1 LEFGCFVRQKPWEG
15 RFVPE
20 PSVVSHSSA
29 SIRFPPVRD
38 PPPADK
44 PLNIITLQEE
54 VMAINLVHIENDV
67 EIKQRLEAERI
78 RLRKIAGLDQPQ
90 HFHRPVERAFTAEE
104 RSRVTILF
112 GGFTWKHEDLIRAVF
127 QGCGYRCEKLPV
139 PDVPAFQT
147 GKEFGNNGQ
156 CNPTYFTVGNLVQ
169 YLQFL
174 EKEGL
179 SRQQILEQY
188 VFFTAGSCG
197 PCRFGM
203 YEAEYRFALKNAGFD
218 GFRVLLFKDSDGIK
232 AASGEPGLKFTV
244 DFGFGMLN
252 AMHLG
257 DVINDLVYQIRPYEV
272 NQGETNRIFREMVGD
287 LCEDLRN
294 RKSFEIEKSA
304 PDWAKPKF
312 KSSKILRNTFNV
324 FGKWHEHMWGKDYLN
339 ALRKARETLNSIQ
352 VDRTR
357 VKPLVK
363 ITGEFWAQ
371 LTEGD
376 GNFHMF
382 EFLEREGAQVLVE
395 PIATWV
401 AYLMYQAKAHAVAKW
416 PVNRPHRNPEWYE
429 LRKNFA
435 NYIGLHKK
443 LWGISAGERMWSFF
457 YHRTAKN
464 LGGITHH
471 LAPQNELADLAHPFY
486 NQFARGGE
494 GHLEVGKNVY
504 YTVHKLCHMV
514 LALKPFGCM
523 PSSQSDGVQSAVIN
537 KFKDMIFLPI
547 ETSGEGEVNA
557 HSRVQMALGEAKV
570 KAKVEF
576 EECLKSTGKRMNDI
590 REYIEEYP
598 ELKHPFYHVPHRE
611 GVAGTAAQFILHVS
625 DRIDKDTRFWRRTRV
640 RAQAVPAVSSD

>member
-1 LEFGCFVRQKPWEG
+1 
-15 RFVPE
+15 
-20 PSVVSHSSA
+20 
-29 SIRFPPVRD
+29 
-38 PPPADK
+38 
-44 PLNIITLQEE
+44 
-54 VMAINLVHIENDV
+54 MATNLVQIGNDAEM
-67 EIKQRLEAERI
+67 EIKKRLEAERA
-78 RLRKIAGLDQPQ
+78 RLRKIAGLDKPD
-90 HFHRPVERAFTAEE
+90 HFHRPIERAFTAEQ
-104 RSRVTILF
+104 RNHVTILF

-127 QGCGYRCEKLPV
+127 QGCGYSCEKLPV

-179 SRQQILEQY
+179 SRQQILDNY

-232 AASGEPGLKFTV
+232 AESGEPGLKFTI

-257 DVINDLVYQIRPYEV
+257 DVINDIIYQIRPFEV
-272 NQGETNRIFREMVGD
+272 TKGESDRIFREAVDG
-287 LCEDLRN
+287 LCEDLKN
-294 RKSFEIEKSA
+294 RKSFEVERAA

-312 KSSKILRNTFNV
+312 KSNKILRNTFNV
-324 FGKWHEHMWGKDYLN
+324 FGKWHENMWGKDYLG
-339 ALRKARETLNSIQ
+339 ALQAAREKLNSIE
-352 VDRTR
+352 VDRTK
-357 VKPLVK
+357 VKPVVK

-401 AYLMYQAKAHAVAKW
+401 AYLMYQAKAHAIAKW
-416 PVNRPHRNPEWYE
+416 PVNRPHRNPKWYE
-429 LRKNFA
+429 AKKQFA

-443 LWGISAGERMWSFF
+443 LWGIGAGQRMWNFF
-457 YHRTAKN
+457 YHRTIRQM
-464 LGGITHH
+464 GGITHH
-471 LAPQNELADLAHPFY
+471 LVSQKELADLANPFY

-494 GHLEVGKNVY
+494 GHLEVGKNVF
-504 YTVHKLCHMV
+504 YTIHKLCHMV

-570 KAKVEF
+570 KAKAEF
-576 EECLKSTGKRMNDI
+576 EQCLKSTGKSLQEI
-590 REYIEEYP
+590 QTYIEDHP
-598 ELKHPFYHVPHRE
+598 ELKRPFYHVPHRE

-625 DRIDKDTRFWRRTRV
+625 DRIDRDTRFWKRARV
-640 RAQAVPAVSSD
+640 SGVAIPAASCN

>member
-1 LEFGCFVRQKPWEG
+1 
-15 RFVPE
+15 
-20 PSVVSHSSA
+20 
-29 SIRFPPVRD
+29 
-38 PPPADK
+38 
-44 PLNIITLQEE
+44 
-54 VMAINLVHIENDV
+54 MATNLVQIGNDAEM
-67 EIKQRLEAERI
+67 EIKKRLEAERA
-78 RLRKIAGLDQPQ
+78 RLRKIAGLDKPD
-90 HFHRPVERAFTAEE
+90 HFHRPIERAFTAEQ
-104 RSRVTILF
+104 RNHVTILF

-127 QGCGYRCEKLPV
+127 QGCGYSCEKLPV

-179 SRQQILEQY
+179 SRQQILDNY

-232 AASGEPGLKFTV
+232 AESGEPGLKFTI

-257 DVINDLVYQIRPYEV
+257 DVINDIIYQIRPFEV
-272 NQGETNRIFREMVGD
+272 TKGESDRIFREAVDG
-287 LCEDLRN
+287 LCEDLKN
-294 RKSFEIEKSA
+294 RKSFEVERAA

-312 KSSKILRNTFNV
+312 ENNKILRNTFNV
-324 FGKWHEHMWGKDYLN
+324 FGKWHENMWGKDYLG
-339 ALRKARETLNSIQ
+339 ALQAAREKLNSIE
-352 VDRTR
+352 VDRTK
-357 VKPLVK
+357 VKPVVK

-401 AYLMYQAKAHAVAKW
+401 AYLMYQAKAHAIAKW
-416 PVNRPHRNPEWYE
+416 PVNRPHRNPKWYE
-429 LRKNFA
+429 AKKQFA

-443 LWGISAGERMWSFF
+443 LWGIGAGQRMWNFF
-457 YHRTAKN
+457 YHRTIRQM
-464 LGGITHH
+464 GGITHH
-471 LAPQNELADLAHPFY
+471 LVSQKELADLANPFY

-504 YTVHKLCHMV
+504 YTIHKLCHMV

-570 KAKVEF
+570 KAKAEF
-576 EECLKSTGKRMNDI
+576 EQCLKSTGKSLQEI
-590 REYIEEYP
+590 QTYIEDHP
-598 ELKHPFYHVPHRE
+598 ELKRPFYHVPHRE

-625 DRIDKDTRFWRRTRV
+625 DRIDRDTRFWKRARV
-640 RAQAVPAVSSD
+640 SGVAIPAASCN

>member
-1 LEFGCFVRQKPWEG
+1 
-15 RFVPE
+15 
-20 PSVVSHSSA
+20 
-29 SIRFPPVRD
+29 
-38 PPPADK
+38 
-44 PLNIITLQEE
+44 
-54 VMAINLVHIENDV
+54 MATNLVHIENDN
-67 EIKQRLEAERI
+67 EIKQRLEAERA
-78 RLRKIAGLDQPQ
+78 RLRKIAGLDQPT
-90 HFHRPVERAFTAEE
+90 HFHRPVERAFTGDQRAHT
-104 RSRVTILF
+104 TILF

-139 PDVPAFQT
+139 PDVPAFQI
-147 GKEFGNNGQ
+147 GKEYGNNGQ

-174 EKEGL
+174 EKEGV
-179 SRQQILEQY
+179 SRQEILDNY

-218 GFRVLLFKDSDGIK
+218 GFRVLLFKESDGIK
-232 AASGEPGLKFTV
+232 ATSGEPGLKFTI

-252 AMHLG
+252 ALHLG
-257 DVINDLVYQIRPYEV
+257 DAINDLIYQIRPYEV
-272 NQGETNRIFREMVGD
+272 NKGETDRVFHEMVDG
-287 LCEDLRN
+287 LCEDLRK
-294 RKSFEIEKSA
+294 RRSFEIEKDG
-304 PDWAKPKF
+304 PDWLKPKV
-312 KSSKILRNTFNV
+312 KTNKVLRNTFNV

-339 ALRKARETLNSIQ
+339 ALRNAREKMNSIE

-357 VKPLVK
+357 VKPTVK

-371 LTEGD
+371 ITEGD

-401 AYLMYQAKAHAVAKW
+401 AYLMYQAKAHAKAKW
-416 PVNRPHRNPEWYE
+416 PVKRPHKNPEWYE
-429 LRKNFA
+429 FKKQFA
-435 NYIGLHKK
+435 NYIGLRKK
-443 LWGISAGERMWSFF
+443 LWGIGVGQKMWNFF

-471 LAPQNELADLAHPFY
+471 LAPQEELASLADPFY
-486 NQFARGGE
+486 NQLARGGE

-504 YTVHKLCHMV
+504 YTVHKLAHMV

-570 KAKVEF
+570 KAKAEF
-576 EECLKSTGKRMNDI
+576 EQCLKATGKSLAEI
-590 REYIEEYP
+590 REYIDEHP
-598 ELKHPFYHVPHRE
+598 ELKRPFYHVPHRE
-611 GVAGTAAQFILHVS
+611 GITGTAAQFILHVS
-625 DRIDKDTRFWRRTRV
+625 DRIDKDTRFWKKSRV
-640 RAQAVPAVSSD
+640 RVSEAAPAMSGD

>member
-1 LEFGCFVRQKPWEG
+1 
-15 RFVPE
+15 
-20 PSVVSHSSA
+20 
-29 SIRFPPVRD
+29 
-38 PPPADK
+38 
-44 PLNIITLQEE
+44 
-54 VMAINLVHIENDV
+54 MATNLVQIESDV
-67 EIKQRLEAERI
+67 EIKRRLEAERA
-78 RLRKIAGLDQPQ
+78 RLRKIAGLDQSA
-90 HFHRPVERAFTAEE
+90 HFHRPVERAFTAEQ
-104 RSRVTILF
+104 RPHTTILF

-139 PDVPAFQT
+139 PNVAAFQT

-174 EKEGL
+174 EKEGIG
-179 SRQQILEQY
+179 RQQILDNY

-252 AMHLG
+252 AMHMG
-257 DVINDLVYQIRPYEV
+257 DVINDLIYQIRPYEA
-272 NQGETNRIFREMVGD
+272 NAGETDRVFRETVD
-287 LCEDLRN
+287 NLCEDLKH
-294 RKSFEIEKSA
+294 RKSYEIEQLA

-312 KSSKILRNTFNV
+312 KSNKILRNTFNV
-324 FGKWHEHMWGKDYLN
+324 FGKWHENMWGKDYLN
-339 ALRKARETLNSIQ
+339 ALNNARERMNSIE

-357 VKPLVK
+357 VKPTVK

-371 LTEGD
+371 ITEGD

-382 EFLEREGAQVLVE
+382 EFLEREGAQVIVE

-401 AYLMYQAKAHAVAKW
+401 AYLMYQAKAHAIAKW
-416 PVNRPHRNPEWYE
+416 PVNRPHHNPEWHE
-429 LRKNFA
+429 FKKHFA
-435 NYIGLHKK
+435 NWIGLRKK
-443 LWGISAGERMWSFF
+443 LWGIGAGQRMWNLF
-457 YHRTAKN
+457 YHRTAEK

-471 LAPQNELADLAHPFY
+471 LVPQTELAELAHPFY
-486 NQFARGGE
+486 NQYARGGE

-504 YTVHKLCHMV
+504 YTIHKMCHMV

-523 PSSQSDGVQSAVIN
+523 PSSQSDGVQSAVVN

-570 KAKVEF
+570 KAKAEF
-576 EECLKSTGKRMNDI
+576 EQCLKSTGKSMHEI
-590 REYIEEYP
+590 RAYIDEHP
-598 ELKHPFYHVPHRE
+598 ELKRPFYQLPHRE
-611 GVAGTAAQFILHVS
+611 GVAGTAAQFILHVN
-625 DRIDKDTRFWRRTRV
+625 DRINKDTRFWKKSRV
-640 RAQAVPAVSSD
+640 RVGAEAPAVSGD

>member
-1 LEFGCFVRQKPWEG
+1 M
-15 RFVPE
+15 
-20 PSVVSHSSA
+20 A
-29 SIRFPPVRD
+29 S
-38 PPPADK
+38 
-44 PLNIITLQEE
+44 
-54 VMAINLVHIENDV
+54 NLVKIANDA
-67 EIKQRLEAERI
+67 EIRERLEAERA
-78 RLRKIAGLDQPQ
+78 RLRKIAGLDEPK
-90 HFHRPVERAFTAEE
+90 HFHRPIERAFTAEE
-104 RSRVTILF
+104 RNRVTILF

-127 QGCGYRCEKLPV
+127 QGCGYNCEKLPV
-139 PDVPAFQT
+139 PDVAGFQT

-174 EKEGL
+174 EKQGL
-179 SRQQILEQY
+179 SRQHILDNY

-232 AASGEPGLKFTV
+232 AESGEPGLKFTV

-257 DVINDLVYQIRPYEV
+257 DVINDLVYQIRPFEV
-272 NQGETNRIFREMVGD
+272 KKGETDRVFRETVDG
-287 LCEDLRN
+287 LCEDLKTR
-294 RKSFEIEKSA
+294 RAFEIEQLA

-312 KSSKILRNTFNV
+312 KNNKILRNTFNV

-339 ALRKARETLNSIQ
+339 ALKNAREKLNSIE
-352 VDRTR
+352 VDRLK
-357 VKPLVK
+357 VKPVVK

-382 EFLEREGAQVLVE
+382 DFLEREGSQVLVE

-401 AYLMYQAKAHAVAKW
+401 AYLMYQAKAHAIAKW
-416 PVNRPHRNPEWYE
+416 PVNRPHAKPKWYE
-429 LRKNFA
+429 AKKQFA

-443 LWGISAGERMWSFF
+443 LWGIGAGQRMWNFF
-457 YHRTAKN
+457 YHRTIKQ
-464 LGGITHH
+464 LGGISHH
-471 LAPQNELADLAHPFY
+471 LVPQTELAELAHPFY

-504 YTVHKLCHMV
+504 YTIHKLCHMV

-523 PSSQSDGVQSAVIN
+523 PSSQSDGAQSAVIN

-570 KAKVEF
+570 KAKAEF
-576 EECLKSTGKRMNDI
+576 EQCLKSTGKSLQDI
-590 REYIEEYP
+590 RSYIEEHP
-598 ELKHPFYHVPHRE
+598 ELKRPFYHVPHRE
-611 GVAGTAAQFILHVS
+611 GVAGTAAQFVLHVN
-625 DRIDKDTRFWRRTRV
+625 DRINRDTRFWKRARV
-640 RAQAVPAVSSD
+640 PGMTVPAASGD

>member
-1 LEFGCFVRQKPWEG
+1 
-15 RFVPE
+15 
-20 PSVVSHSSA
+20 
-29 SIRFPPVRD
+29 
-38 PPPADK
+38 
-44 PLNIITLQEE
+44 
-54 VMAINLVHIENDV
+54 MAVNLVQIENDA
-67 EIKQRLEAERI
+67 EIKARLTVERV
-78 RLRKIAGLDQPQ
+78 RLLRIAGIERPT
-90 HFHRPVERAFTAEE
+90 HFHRPVERPFTAEQ
-104 RSRVTILF
+104 RKHVTILF

-127 QGCGYRCEKLPV
+127 QGCGYRCEKVPV
-139 PDVPAFQT
+139 PNIAAFQT

-169 YLQFL
+169 YLQLL
-174 EKEGL
+174 EKEGQT
-179 SRQQILEQY
+179 RQQILDHY

-232 AASGEPGLKFTV
+232 AVSGEPGLKFTI

-252 AMHLG
+252 AIHLG
-257 DVINDLVYQIRPYEV
+257 DVINDLIYQIRPYEV
-272 NQGETNRIFREMVGD
+272 VTGQTDCVFREMVSD
-287 LCEDLRN
+287 LCYDLRN

-304 PDWAKPKF
+304 PDWTKPTF
-312 KSSKILRNTFNV
+312 RNNKIPRNTFNV
-324 FGKWHEHMWGKDYLN
+324 FGKWHEHMWSKDYLK
-339 ALRKARETLNSIQ
+339 ALHEAWETMNTIE

-382 EFLEREGAQVLVE
+382 DFLEREGAQVLVE

-401 AYLMYQAKAHAVAKW
+401 AYLLYQAKAHAIAKW
-416 PVNRPHRNPEWYE
+416 PVNRPHSNPEWYE
-429 LRKNFA
+429 FKKQFA
-435 NYIGLHKK
+435 NYIGLRKK
-443 LWGISAGERMWSFF
+443 LWGIGAGERMWRFF
-457 YHRTAKN
+457 YHRTIRHM
-464 LGGITHH
+464 GGITHH
-471 LAPQNELADLAHPFY
+471 LVPQAELAELAHPFY

-523 PSSQSDGVQSAVIN
+523 PSSQSDGVQSAVVN
-537 KFKDMIFLPI
+537 RFKDMIFLPI

-570 KAKVEF
+570 KAKTEF
-576 EECLKSTGKRMNDI
+576 EACLRSTGRSMDEI
-590 REYIEEYP
+590 REYIEEHP
-598 ELKHPFYHVPHRE
+598 ELKRPFYRVPHRD
-611 GVAGTAAQFILHVS
+611 GVAGTAAQFVLHVS
-625 DRIDKDTRFWRRTRV
+625 DRIARETGLWKRSRV
-640 RAQAVPAVSSD
+640 RVESVPAISGD

>member
-1 LEFGCFVRQKPWEG
+1 MATRLVQIEQ
-15 RFVPE
+15 
-20 PSVVSHSSA
+20 
-29 SIRFPPVRD
+29 D
-38 PPPADK
+38 
-44 PLNIITLQEE
+44 QE
-54 VMAINLVHIENDV
+54 L
-67 EIKQRLEAERI
+67 KQRLAAERA
-78 RLRKIAGLDQPQ
+78 RLREKAGLTAPS

-104 RSRVTILF
+104 RNRVTILF

-127 QGCGYRCEKLPV
+127 QGCGYNCEKLPV
-139 PDVPAFQT
+139 PDVAGFQT

-174 EKEGL
+174 EKQGL
-179 SRQQILEQY
+179 SRQHILDHY

-232 AASGEPGLKFTV
+232 AESGEPGLKFSV

-257 DVINDLVYQIRPYEV
+257 DVINDLIYQIRPFEV
-272 NQGETNRIFREMVGD
+272 NKGETDRVFRETVDGLCAD
-287 LCEDLRN
+287 LKN
-294 RKSFEIEKSA
+294 RKAFEIEQLA

-312 KSSKILRNTFNV
+312 KNNKILRNTFNV
-324 FGKWHEHMWGKDYLN
+324 FGKWHENMWGKDYLT
-339 ALRKARETLNSIQ
+339 ALRNAKERLDSIE
-352 VDRTR
+352 VDRLR
-357 VKPLVK
+357 VKPVVK

-382 EFLEREGAQVLVE
+382 EFLEREGAQVVVE

-401 AYLMYQAKAHAVAKW
+401 AYLMYQAKAHATAKW
-416 PVNRPHRNPEWYE
+416 PVNRPHRNPKWYE
-429 LRKNFA
+429 LKKQFA
-435 NYIGLHKK
+435 NYIGLRKK
-443 LWGISAGERMWSFF
+443 LWAIGAGQRMWNFF
-457 YHRTAKN
+457 YHRTIKH

-471 LAPQNELADLAHPFY
+471 LVPQTELAELAHPFY

-504 YTVHKLCHMV
+504 YTIHRLCHMV

-570 KAKVEF
+570 KAKAEF
-576 EECLKSTGKRMNDI
+576 EQCLKSTGKSLQEI
-590 REYIEEYP
+590 RAYIDEHP
-598 ELKHPFYHVPHRE
+598 ELKRPFYQVPHRE

-625 DRIDKDTRFWRRTRV
+625 DRIDRDTRFWKRARV
-640 RAQAVPAVSSD
+640 PGIATPATSGD

>member
-1 LEFGCFVRQKPWEG
+1 
-15 RFVPE
+15 
-20 PSVVSHSSA
+20 
-29 SIRFPPVRD
+29 
-38 PPPADK
+38 
-44 PLNIITLQEE
+44 
-54 VMAINLVHIENDV
+54 MATNLVQIENDA
-67 EIKQRLEAERI
+67 EIKSRLDAERA
-78 RLRKIAGLDQPQ
+78 RLRKIAGLDQAE
-90 HFHRPVERAFTAEE
+90 HFHRPVERAFTAEQ
-104 RSRVTILF
+104 RDHTTILF

-139 PDVPAFQT
+139 PDVPAFQI

-179 SRQQILEQY
+179 SRQQILDNY

-203 YEAEYRFALKNAGFD
+203 YEAEYRYALKNAGFD

-232 AASGEPGLKFTV
+232 AASGEPGLKFTI

-252 AMHLG
+252 ALHMG
-257 DVINDLVYQIRPYEV
+257 DVINDLIFQIRPYEV
-272 NQGETNRIFREMVGD
+272 NAGETDRVFHEMVEE
-287 LCEDLRN
+287 LCVDMRN
-294 RKSFEIEKSA
+294 RKSFEIEQSA
-304 PDWAKPKF
+304 PNWLKPKV
-312 KSSKILRNTFNV
+312 KSNKILRNTFNV

-339 ALRKARETLNSIQ
+339 ALKHARDKMDSIEI
-352 VDRTR
+352 DRTR
-357 VKPLVK
+357 VKPVVK

-371 LTEGD
+371 TTEGD

-382 EFLEREGAQVLVE
+382 EFLEREGSQVLVE

-401 AYLMYQAKAHAVAKW
+401 AYLMYQAKAHAKAKW
-416 PVNRPHRNPEWYE
+416 PVNQPYKNTKWYE
-429 LRKNFA
+429 AKKNFA
-435 NYIGLHKK
+435 NYIGLRKK
-443 LWGISAGERMWSFF
+443 LWGIGFGERMWKFF
-457 YHRTAKN
+457 YHRTARN

-471 LAPQNELADLAHPFY
+471 LAPQTELAELAHPFY

-504 YTVHKLCHMV
+504 YTIHKLAHMV

-570 KAKVEF
+570 KAKAEF
-576 EECLKSTGKRMNDI
+576 EQCLKSTGKTMAQI
-590 REYIEEYP
+590 REYIDEHP
-598 ELKHPFYHVPHRE
+598 ELKRPFYHVPHRE

-625 DRIDKDTRFWRRTRV
+625 DRIDKDTHFRKRSRV
-640 RAQAVPAVSSD
+640 RVESVPAMGD

>member
-1 LEFGCFVRQKPWEG
+1 
-15 RFVPE
+15 
-20 PSVVSHSSA
+20 
-29 SIRFPPVRD
+29 
-38 PPPADK
+38 
-44 PLNIITLQEE
+44 
-54 VMAINLVHIENDV
+54 MATNLVQIGNDS
-67 EIKQRLEAERI
+67 EIKKRLEAERA
-78 RLRKIAGLDQPQ
+78 RLRKIAGLDEPQ
-90 HFHRPVERAFTAEE
+90 HFHRPVERAFKAEE

-179 SRQQILEQY
+179 SRQQILDNY

-232 AASGEPGLKFTV
+232 AESGEPGLKFTV

-257 DVINDLVYQIRPYEV
+257 DVFNDLIYQIRPFEATK
-272 NQGETNRIFREMVGD
+272 GESDRIFRETVDG
-287 LCEDLRN
+287 LCEDLKN
-294 RKSFEIEKSA
+294 RKSFEIEQVA

-312 KSSKILRNTFNV
+312 KSNKILRNTFNV
-324 FGKWHEHMWGKDYLN
+324 FGKWHENMWGKDYLG
-339 ALRKARETLNSIQ
+339 ALQAAREKLNSIE

-357 VKPLVK
+357 VKPVVK

-401 AYLMYQAKAHAVAKW
+401 AYLMYQAKAHAIAKW
-416 PVNRPHRNPEWYE
+416 PVNRPHANPKWYE
-429 LRKNFA
+429 ANKHFA
-435 NYIGLHKK
+435 NYIGLRKR
-443 LWGISAGERMWSFF
+443 LWGIGAGQRMWNFF
-457 YHRTAKN
+457 YHRTIKQM
-464 LGGITHH
+464 GGITHQ
-471 LAPQNELADLAHPFY
+471 LVSQAELAELAHPFY

-504 YTVHKLCHMV
+504 YTIHKLCHMV

-570 KAKVEF
+570 KAKAEF
-576 EECLKSTGKRMNDI
+576 EQCLKTTGKSLQEIHN
-590 REYIEEYP
+590 YIEDHP
-598 ELKHPFYHVPHRE
+598 ELKRPFYHVPHRE
-611 GVAGTAAQFILHVS
+611 GIAGTAAQFVLHVG
-625 DRIDKDTRFWRRTRV
+625 DRIDRDTRFWRRARV
-640 RAQAVPAVSSD
+640 TGVAIPAASCN

>member
-1 LEFGCFVRQKPWEG
+1 LLCKEGTGLPASPSSTSSNARRKVHFQPQPQEFSTPEDFMPSNFVQIATES
-15 RFVPE
+15 E
-20 PSVVSHSSA
+20 
-29 SIRFPPVRD
+29 IR
-38 PPPADK
+38 
-44 PLNIITLQEE
+44 E
-54 VMAINLVHIENDV
+54 
-67 EIKQRLEAERI
+67 RLEAERA
-78 RLRKIAGLDQPQ
+78 RLRKIAGLDQAK
-90 HFHRPVERAFTAEE
+90 HFHRPVERAFTADE

-127 QGCGYRCEKLPV
+127 QGCGYNCEKLPV
-139 PDVPAFQT
+139 PDVAGFQT

-174 EKEGL
+174 EKQGI
-179 SRQQILEQY
+179 SRQHILDNY

-232 AASGEPGLKFTV
+232 AESGEPGLKFTV

-257 DVINDLVYQIRPYEV
+257 DVINDLVYQVRPFEV
-272 NQGETNRIFREMVGD
+272 KKGETDRVFRETVDG
-287 LCEDLRN
+287 LCEDLKKR
-294 RKSFEIEKSA
+294 RSFEIEQLA
-304 PDWAKPKF
+304 PVWARPKF
-312 KSSKILRNTFNV
+312 KNNKILRNTFNV
-324 FGKWHEHMWGKDYLN
+324 FGKWHEHMWGKDYLH
-339 ALRKARETLNSIQ
+339 ALQIASDKLNSVE

-357 VKPLVK
+357 VKPVVK

-382 EFLEREGAQVLVE
+382 DFLEREGAQVLVE

-401 AYLMYQAKAHAVAKW
+401 AYLMYQAKAHAIAKW
-416 PVNRPHRNPEWYE
+416 PVNRPHANPKWFEA
-429 LRKNFA
+429 KKHFA
-435 NYIGLHKK
+435 NYIGLRKK
-443 LWGISAGERMWSFF
+443 LWGIGAGQRMWNFF
-457 YHRTAKN
+457 YHRTIEH
-464 LGGITHH
+464 LGGISHR
-471 LAPQNELADLAHPFY
+471 LVPQTELADLAHPFY

-570 KAKVEF
+570 KAKAEF
-576 EECLKSTGKRMNDI
+576 EQCLKSTGKGLQEI
-590 REYIEEYP
+590 RSYIDEHP
-598 ELKHPFYHVPHRE
+598 ELKRPFYHVPHRK
-611 GVAGTAAQFILHVS
+611 GVAGTAAQFVLHVS
-625 DRIDKDTRFWRRTRV
+625 DRINRDTRFWKRSRTTGV
-640 RAQAVPAVSSD
+640 AIPAASGD

>member
-1 LEFGCFVRQKPWEG
+1 MGTNL
-15 RFVPE
+15 
-20 PSVVSHSSA
+20 
-29 SIRFPPVRD
+29 IRIKSE
-38 PPPADK
+38 A
-44 PLNIITLQEE
+44 
-54 VMAINLVHIENDV
+54 
-67 EIKQRLEAERI
+67 EIKERLEAERAH
-78 RLRKIAGLDQPQ
+78 LRKIAGLDMPT

-104 RSRVTILF
+104 RNRVTILF

-139 PDVPAFQT
+139 PDVPAFQI

-174 EKEGL
+174 EKEGV
-179 SRQQILEQY
+179 SRQEILDNY

-232 AASGEPGLKFTV
+232 AASGEPGLKFTQN
-244 DFGFGMLN
+244 FGFGMLN
-252 AMHLG
+252 ALHLG
-257 DVINDLVYQIRPYEV
+257 DVMNDLIYQIRPFEV
-272 NQGETNRIFREMVGD
+272 NKGEADRVFRETVDG

-294 RKSFEIEKSA
+294 RKSFDIEKRA
-304 PDWAKPKF
+304 PDWAKAKF
-312 KSSKILRNTFNV
+312 KSNTILRNTFNAL
-324 FGKWHEHMWGKDYLN
+324 GKWHENMWGKDYLN
-339 ALRKARETLNSIQ
+339 ALKTARERMDSIE
-352 VDRTR
+352 VDRLR
-357 VKPLVK
+357 VKPVVK

-371 LTEGD
+371 ITEGD

-382 EFLEREGAQVLVE
+382 NFLEREGAQVLVE

-401 AYLMYQAKAHAVAKW
+401 AYLMYQAKANAIAKW
-416 PVNRPHRNPEWYE
+416 PVNRPHQNPKWYE
-429 LRKNFA
+429 AKKHFA
-435 NYIGLHKK
+435 NYIGLRKK
-443 LWGISAGERMWSFF
+443 LWGIGAGQRMWNFF
-457 YHRTAKN
+457 YHRTADH
-464 LGGITHH
+464 LGGITHR
-471 LAPQNELADLAHPFY
+471 LAPQEELAELAHPFY

-504 YTVHKLCHMV
+504 YTIHKLCHMV

-537 KFKDMIFLPI
+537 RFKDMIFLPI

-570 KAKVEF
+570 KAKAEF
-576 EECLKSTGKRMNDI
+576 EECLKSTGKSLQDI
-590 REYIEEYP
+590 REYIDAHT
-598 ELKHPFYHVPHRE
+598 ELKRPFYHVPHRE
-611 GVAGTAAQFILHVS
+611 GVAGTAAQLVLHVS
-625 DRIDKDTRFWRRTRV
+625 DRIDRDTRFWKRTRV
-640 RAQAVPAVSSD
+640 PVVTAPATSGD

>member
-1 LEFGCFVRQKPWEG
+1 MATRLVQIDQDQE
-15 RFVPE
+15 
-20 PSVVSHSSA
+20 
-29 SIRFPPVRD
+29 
-38 PPPADK
+38 
-44 PLNIITLQEE
+44 LQ
-54 VMAINLVHIENDV
+54 
-67 EIKQRLEAERI
+67 QRLAAERA
-78 RLRKIAGLDQPQ
+78 RLRQQAGLTSPS
-90 HFHRPVERAFTAEE
+90 HFHRPVERPFTAEQ
-104 RSRVTILF
+104 RNRVTILF

-127 QGCGYRCEKLPV
+127 QGCGYNCEKLPV
-139 PDVPAFQT
+139 PDVAGFQT

-174 EKEGL
+174 EKQGL
-179 SRQQILEQY
+179 SRQHILDNY

-232 AASGEPGLKFTV
+232 AESGEPGLKFTV

-257 DVINDLVYQIRPYEV
+257 DVINDLVYQVRPFEV
-272 NQGETNRIFREMVGD
+272 NKGETDRVFRETVDG
-287 LCEDLRN
+287 LCEDLKN
-294 RKSFEIEKSA
+294 RKAFEIEQIA

-312 KSSKILRNTFNV
+312 KSNKILRNTFNV

-339 ALRKARETLNSIQ
+339 ALRNAKERLNSIE

-357 VKPLVK
+357 VKPVVK

-371 LTEGD
+371 ITEGD

-382 EFLEREGAQVLVE
+382 EFLEREGAQVIVE

-401 AYLMYQAKAHAVAKW
+401 AYLMYQAKAHAIAKW
-416 PVNRPHRNPEWYE
+416 PVNRPHRNPKWYE
-429 LRKNFA
+429 LNKQFA
-435 NYIGLHKK
+435 NYIGLRKK
-443 LWGISAGERMWSFF
+443 LWGIGAGQRMWNFF
-457 YHRTAKN
+457 YHRTIKH
-464 LGGITHH
+464 LGGITHQ
-471 LAPQNELADLAHPFY
+471 LVPQAELAELAHPFY

-504 YTVHKLCHMV
+504 YTIHKLCHMV

-570 KAKVEF
+570 KAKAEF
-576 EECLKSTGKRMNDI
+576 EQCLKSTGKSLQEI
-590 REYIEEYP
+590 RDYIEEHP
-598 ELKHPFYHVPHRE
+598 ELKRPFYHVPHRE

-625 DRIDKDTRFWRRTRV
+625 DRIDRDTRFWKRARV
-640 RAQAVPAVSSD
+640 PGIATPATSGD

>member
-1 LEFGCFVRQKPWEG
+1 MATRLVQIEQ
-15 RFVPE
+15 
-20 PSVVSHSSA
+20 
-29 SIRFPPVRD
+29 D
-38 PPPADK
+38 
-44 PLNIITLQEE
+44 QE
-54 VMAINLVHIENDV
+54 L
-67 EIKQRLEAERI
+67 KQRLAAERA
-78 RLRKIAGLDQPQ
+78 RLREKAGLSAPS

-104 RSRVTILF
+104 RNRVTILF

-127 QGCGYRCEKLPV
+127 QGCGYNCEKLPV
-139 PDVPAFQT
+139 PDVAGFQT

-174 EKEGL
+174 EKQGL
-179 SRQQILEQY
+179 SRQHILDHY

-232 AASGEPGLKFTV
+232 AESGEPGLKFSV

-257 DVINDLVYQIRPYEV
+257 DVINDLIYQIRPFEV
-272 NQGETNRIFREMVGD
+272 NKGETDRVFRETVDGLCAD
-287 LCEDLRN
+287 LKN
-294 RKSFEIEKSA
+294 RKAFEIEQLA
-304 PDWAKPKF
+304 PDWAKAKF
-312 KSSKILRNTFNV
+312 KNNKILRNTFNV
-324 FGKWHEHMWGKDYLN
+324 FGKWHEHMWGTDYLN
-339 ALRKARETLNSIQ
+339 ALRNAKGRLDSIE
-352 VDRTR
+352 VDRLR
-357 VKPLVK
+357 VKPVVK

-382 EFLEREGAQVLVE
+382 EFLEREGAQVVVE

-401 AYLMYQAKAHAVAKW
+401 AYLMYQAKAHAIAKW
-416 PVNRPHRNPEWYE
+416 PVNRPHRNPKWHE
-429 LRKNFA
+429 LKKQFA
-435 NYIGLHKK
+435 NYIGLRKK
-443 LWGISAGERMWSFF
+443 LWAIGAGQRMWNFF
-457 YHRTAKN
+457 YHRTIKH

-471 LAPQNELADLAHPFY
+471 LVPQTELAELAHPFY

-504 YTVHKLCHMV
+504 YTIHKLCHMV

-576 EECLKSTGKRMNDI
+576 EQCLKSTGRSLQEI
-590 REYIEEYP
+590 RAYIDEHP
-598 ELKHPFYHVPHRE
+598 ELKRPFYHVPHRE
-611 GVAGTAAQFILHVS
+611 GVAGTAAQFILHVG
-625 DRIDKDTRFWRRTRV
+625 DRIDRDSRLWKRARV
-640 RAQAVPAVSSD
+640 PGIATPATSGD

>member
-1 LEFGCFVRQKPWEG
+1 MATRLVQIEK
-15 RFVPE
+15 
-20 PSVVSHSSA
+20 
-29 SIRFPPVRD
+29 D
-38 PPPADK
+38 
-44 PLNIITLQEE
+44 QER
-54 VMAINLVHIENDV
+54 
-67 EIKQRLEAERI
+67 KQRLAAERA
-78 RLRKIAGLDQPQ
+78 RLREKAGLSAPS

-104 RSRVTILF
+104 RNRVTILF

-127 QGCGYRCEKLPV
+127 QGCGYNCEKLPV
-139 PDVPAFQT
+139 PDVAGFQT

-174 EKEGL
+174 EKQGL
-179 SRQQILEQY
+179 SRQHILDHY

-232 AASGEPGLKFTV
+232 AESGEPGLKFSV

-257 DVINDLVYQIRPYEV
+257 DVINDLIYQIRPFEV
-272 NQGETNRIFREMVGD
+272 NKGESDRVFRETVDGLCSD
-287 LCEDLRN
+287 LKN
-294 RKSFEIEKSA
+294 RKAFEIEQLA

-312 KSSKILRNTFNV
+312 KSNKILRNTFNV
-324 FGKWHEHMWGKDYLN
+324 FGKWHENMWGKDYLN
-339 ALRKARETLNSIQ
+339 ALHNAKERMNSIE
-352 VDRTR
+352 VDRLR
-357 VKPLVK
+357 VKPVVK

-382 EFLEREGAQVLVE
+382 EFLEREGSQVIVE

-401 AYLMYQAKAHAVAKW
+401 AYLMYQARAHAIAKW
-416 PVNRPHRNPEWYE
+416 PVNRPHRTPKWYQ
-429 LRKNFA
+429 LKKQFA

-443 LWGISAGERMWSFF
+443 LWGIGAGQRMWNFF
-457 YHRTAKN
+457 YHRTIKH

-471 LAPQNELADLAHPFY
+471 LVPQTELAELANPFY

-504 YTVHKLCHMV
+504 YTIHKLCHMV

-570 KAKVEF
+570 KAKAEF
-576 EECLKSTGKRMNDI
+576 EQCLKSTGKSLQEI
-590 REYIEEYP
+590 RAYIDEHP
-598 ELKHPFYHVPHRE
+598 ELKRPFYHVPHRE
-611 GVAGTAAQFILHVS
+611 GVADTAAQFVLHVN
-625 DRIDKDTRFWRRTRV
+625 DRINRDTRFWKRARV
-640 RAQAVPAVSSD
+640 PGIAAPATSGD

>member
-1 LEFGCFVRQKPWEG
+1 
-15 RFVPE
+15 
-20 PSVVSHSSA
+20 
-29 SIRFPPVRD
+29 
-38 PPPADK
+38 
-44 PLNIITLQEE
+44 
-54 VMAINLVHIENDV
+54 MATNLVQIGNDAEM
-67 EIKQRLEAERI
+67 EIKKRLEAERA
-78 RLRKIAGLDQPQ
+78 RLRKIAGLDKPD
-90 HFHRPVERAFTAEE
+90 HFHRPIERAFTAEQ
-104 RSRVTILF
+104 RNHVTILF

-127 QGCGYRCEKLPV
+127 QGCGYSCEKLPV

-179 SRQQILEQY
+179 SRQQILDNY

-232 AASGEPGLKFTV
+232 AESGEPGLKFTI

-257 DVINDLVYQIRPYEV
+257 DVINDIIYQIRPFEV
-272 NQGETNRIFREMVGD
+272 RKGESDRIFREAVDG
-287 LCEDLRN
+287 LCEDLKN
-294 RKSFEIEKSA
+294 RKSFEVERAA

-312 KSSKILRNTFNV
+312 ENNKILRNTFNV
-324 FGKWHEHMWGKDYLN
+324 FGKWHENMWGKDYLG
-339 ALRKARETLNSIQ
+339 ALQAAREKLNSIE
-352 VDRTR
+352 VDRTK
-357 VKPLVK
+357 VKPVVK

-401 AYLMYQAKAHAVAKW
+401 AYLMYQAKAHAIAKW
-416 PVNRPHRNPEWYE
+416 PVNRPHRNPKWYE
-429 LRKNFA
+429 ARKQFA

-443 LWGISAGERMWSFF
+443 LWGIGAGQRMWNFF
-457 YHRTAKN
+457 YHRTIRQM
-464 LGGITHH
+464 GGITHH
-471 LAPQNELADLAHPFY
+471 LVSQKELADLANPFY

-504 YTVHKLCHMV
+504 YTIHKLCHMV

-570 KAKVEF
+570 KAKAEF
-576 EECLKSTGKRMNDI
+576 EQCLKSTGKSLQEI
-590 REYIEEYP
+590 QTYIEDHP
-598 ELKHPFYHVPHRE
+598 ELKRPFYHVPHRE

-625 DRIDKDTRFWRRTRV
+625 DRIDRDTRFWKRARV
-640 RAQAVPAVSSD
+640 SGVAIPAASCN

>member
-1 LEFGCFVRQKPWEG
+1 
-15 RFVPE
+15 
-20 PSVVSHSSA
+20 
-29 SIRFPPVRD
+29 
-38 PPPADK
+38 
-44 PLNIITLQEE
+44 
-54 VMAINLVHIENDV
+54 MATNLVKISSEAD
-67 EIKQRLEAERI
+67 IKARLEAERA
-78 RLRKIAGLDQPQ
+78 RLRKIAGLDQPE
-90 HFHRPVERAFTAEE
+90 HFHRPVERAFTAEQ
-104 RSRVTILF
+104 RPQTTILF

-127 QGCGYRCEKLPV
+127 QGSGYRCEKLPV

-174 EKEGL
+174 EKEGIP
-179 SRQQILEQY
+179 RQQILDNY

-232 AASGEPGLKFTV
+232 AESGEPGLKFSI

-252 AMHLG
+252 AMHMG
-257 DVINDLVYQIRPYEV
+257 DVMNDLIYQIRPFEAKK
-272 NQGETNRIFREMVGD
+272 GETDRIFRETVDGLCAD
-287 LCEDLRN
+287 LKN
-294 RKSFEIEKSA
+294 RKAFEIEQVA

-312 KSSKILRNTFNV
+312 KSNKILRNTFNV
-324 FGKWHEHMWGKDYLN
+324 FGKWHEHMWGKDYLAALKN
-339 ALRKARETLNSIQ
+339 ARAKMDSIE
-352 VDRTR
+352 VDRTK
-357 VKPLVK
+357 VKPVVK

-401 AYLMYQAKAHAVAKW
+401 AYLLYQAKAHATAKW
-416 PVNRPHRNPEWYE
+416 PVNKPHKDPKWYE
-429 LRKNFA
+429 AKKQFA

-443 LWGISAGERMWSFF
+443 LWGIGFGQKAWNFF
-457 YHRTAKN
+457 YHRTAEQ

-471 LAPQNELADLAHPFY
+471 LVPQNELADLAHPFY
-486 NQFARGGE
+486 NQYARGGE

-504 YTVHKLCHMV
+504 YTIHKLCHMV

-570 KAKVEF
+570 KAKAEF
-576 EECLKSTGKRMNDI
+576 EQCLKQTGKTLAEIHAYMD
-590 REYIEEYP
+590 EHP
-598 ELKHPFYHVPHRE
+598 ELKKPFYHVPHRP
-611 GVAGTAAQFILHVS
+611 GIAGTAAQFVLHVS
-625 DRIDKDTRFWRRTRV
+625 ERIDKDTRFWKRSRV
-640 RAQAVPAVSSD
+640 AGAVPQPASGD

>member
-1 LEFGCFVRQKPWEG
+1 MAT
-15 RFVPE
+15 RFVQIE
-20 PSVVSHSSA
+20 Q
-29 SIRFPPVRD
+29 D
-38 PPPADK
+38 QE
-44 PLNIITLQEE
+44 LQ
-54 VMAINLVHIENDV
+54 
-67 EIKQRLEAERI
+67 QRLAAERA
-78 RLRKIAGLDQPQ
+78 RLREQAGLNSPS
-90 HFHRPVERAFTAEE
+90 HFHRPVERAFKAEE
-104 RSRVTILF
+104 RNRVTILF

-127 QGCGYRCEKLPV
+127 QGCGYNCEKLPV
-139 PDVPAFQT
+139 PDVAGFQT

-174 EKEGL
+174 EKQGIP
-179 SRQQILEQY
+179 RQQILDNY

-232 AASGEPGLKFTV
+232 AESGEPGLKFTI

-257 DVINDLVYQIRPYEV
+257 DVINDLVYQIRPFEV
-272 NQGETNRIFREMVGD
+272 NKGETDRVFRETVEG
-287 LCEDLRN
+287 LCEDL
-294 RKSFEIEKSA
+294 KSRRAFEIEQVA

-312 KSSKILRNTFNV
+312 KSNKILRNTANV
-324 FGKWHEHMWGKDYLN
+324 FGKWHEHMWGKDYLKALHN
-339 ALRKARETLNSIQ
+339 AKERMNSIE

-357 VKPLVK
+357 VKPVVK

-371 LTEGD
+371 ITEGD

-382 EFLEREGAQVLVE
+382 EFLEREGAQVIVE

-401 AYLMYQAKAHAVAKW
+401 AYLMYQAKAHAIAKW
-416 PVNRPHRNPEWYE
+416 PVNRPYRNPKSYE
-429 LRKNFA
+429 VKKQFA

-443 LWGISAGERMWSFF
+443 LWGIGAGQRMWNFF
-457 YHRTAKN
+457 YHRTIEH
-464 LGGITHH
+464 LGGITHQ
-471 LAPQNELADLAHPFY
+471 LVPQTELAELAHPFY

-504 YTVHKLCHMV
+504 YTIHRLCHMV

-537 KFKDMIFLPI
+537 KFKEMIFLPI

-570 KAKVEF
+570 KAKSEF
-576 EECLKSTGKRMNDI
+576 EQCLKSTGKSLQEI
-590 REYIEEYP
+590 REYIEEHP
-598 ELKHPFYHVPHRE
+598 ELKRPFYHVPHRE
-611 GVAGTAAQFILHVS
+611 GVAGTAAQFVLHVS
-625 DRIDKDTRFWRRTRV
+625 DRIDKDTRFWKRARV
-640 RAQAVPAVSSD
+640 PGIAAPATSGD

>member
-1 LEFGCFVRQKPWEG
+1 MATRLVQIEQDQQVQK
-15 RFVPE
+15 
-20 PSVVSHSSA
+20 
-29 SIRFPPVRD
+29 
-38 PPPADK
+38 
-44 PLNIITLQEE
+44 
-54 VMAINLVHIENDV
+54 
-67 EIKQRLEAERI
+67 RLAAERA
-78 RLRKIAGLDQPQ
+78 RLRQQAGLSAPS

-104 RSRVTILF
+104 RNRVTILF

-127 QGCGYRCEKLPV
+127 QGCGYNCEKLPV
-139 PDVPAFQT
+139 PDVAGFQT

-174 EKEGL
+174 EKQGL
-179 SRQQILEQY
+179 SRQHILDHY

-232 AASGEPGLKFTV
+232 AESGEPGLKFSV

-257 DVINDLVYQIRPYEV
+257 DVINDLVYQIRPFEV
-272 NQGETNRIFREMVGD
+272 NKGETDRVFRETVDGLCAD
-287 LCEDLRN
+287 LKD
-294 RKSFEIEKSA
+294 RKAFEIEQLA

-312 KSSKILRNTFNV
+312 KNNKILRNTFNV

-339 ALRKARETLNSIQ
+339 ALRNAKNRMNSIE
-352 VDRTR
+352 VDRLR
-357 VKPLVK
+357 VKPVVK

-371 LTEGD
+371 ITEGD

-382 EFLEREGAQVLVE
+382 EFLEREGAQVIVE

-401 AYLMYQAKAHAVAKW
+401 AYLMYQAKAHATAKW
-416 PVNRPHRNPEWYE
+416 PVNRPHRNPKWYE
-429 LRKNFA
+429 LKKQFA
-435 NYIGLHKK
+435 NYIGLRKK
-443 LWGISAGERMWSFF
+443 LWAIGAGQRMWNFF
-457 YHRTAKN
+457 YHRTIKH

-471 LAPQNELADLAHPFY
+471 LVPQTELAELAHPFY

-504 YTVHKLCHMV
+504 YTIRKLCHMV

-570 KAKVEF
+570 KAKAEF
-576 EECLKSTGKRMNDI
+576 EQCLKSTGKSLPEI
-590 REYIEEYP
+590 RAYIDEHP
-598 ELKHPFYHVPHRE
+598 DLKRPFYHVPHRE
-611 GVAGTAAQFILHVS
+611 GVAGTAAQFVLHVS
-625 DRIDKDTRFWRRTRV
+625 DRIDRDTRFWKRTRV
-640 RAQAVPAVSSD
+640 PGIATPATSGD

>member
-1 LEFGCFVRQKPWEG
+1 MASNFVQIK
-15 RFVPE
+15 
-20 PSVVSHSSA
+20 
-29 SIRFPPVRD
+29 
-38 PPPADK
+38 
-44 PLNIITLQEE
+44 
-54 VMAINLVHIENDV
+54 NDSD
-67 EIKQRLEAERI
+67 IKQHLEAERA
-78 RLRKIAGLDQPQ
+78 RLRKIAGLDQPT
-90 HFHRPVERAFTAEE
+90 HFQRPVERAFTADQ
-104 RSRVTILF
+104 RARTTILF

-139 PDVPAFQT
+139 PDVAAFQT

-174 EKEGL
+174 EKEGV
-179 SRQQILEQY
+179 SRHDILNNY

-218 GFRVLLFKDSDGIK
+218 GFRVLLFKESDGIK
-232 AASGEPGLKFTV
+232 ASSGEPGLKFTV

-252 AMHLG
+252 ALHLG
-257 DVINDLVYQIRPYEV
+257 DVINDLIYQIRPYEV
-272 NQGETNRIFREMVGD
+272 NKGETDRVFREMVDG
-287 LCEDLRN
+287 LCEDLKN
-294 RKSFEIEKSA
+294 RRAFEVEQIA
-304 PDWAKPKF
+304 PEWAKPKF
-312 KSSKILRNTFNV
+312 KSNKVLRNTFNV

-339 ALRKARETLNSIQ
+339 ALHSARDKMNSIE

-357 VKPLVK
+357 VKPVVK

-371 LTEGD
+371 ITEGD
-376 GNFHMF
+376 GNFHMVD
-382 EFLEREGAQVLVE
+382 FLEREGAQVIVE

-401 AYLMYQAKAHAVAKW
+401 AYLMYQAKAHAQAKW

-429 LRKNFA
+429 LKKQFA
-435 NYIGLHKK
+435 NYIGLRKK
-443 LWGISAGERMWSFF
+443 LWGIGVGQRMWNFF
-457 YHRTAKN
+457 YHRTIEH
-464 LGGITHH
+464 LGGITHN
-471 LAPQNELADLAHPFY
+471 LVPQTELADLAHPFY

-494 GHLEVGKNVY
+494 GHLEVGKNIY
-504 YTVHKLCHMV
+504 YTIHKLCHMV

-570 KAKVEF
+570 KAKAEF
-576 EECLKSTGKRMNDI
+576 EQCLKSTGKSMADI
-590 REYIEEYP
+590 REYIDEHP
-598 ELKHPFYHVPHRE
+598 ELKRPFYHVPHRE
-611 GVAGTAAQFILHVS
+611 GVAGTAAQFVLHVS
-625 DRIDKDTRFWRRTRV
+625 DRIDKDTRSWKRARV
-640 RAQAVPAVSSD
+640 PVATAATASGD

>member
-1 LEFGCFVRQKPWEG
+1 
-15 RFVPE
+15 
-20 PSVVSHSSA
+20 
-29 SIRFPPVRD
+29 
-38 PPPADK
+38 
-44 PLNIITLQEE
+44 
-54 VMAINLVHIENDV
+54 MATNLVQIDSES
-67 EIKQRLEAERI
+67 EIKQRLEAERA
-78 RLRKIAGLDQPQ
+78 RLRKIAGLDQPT
-90 HFHRPVERAFTAEE
+90 HFHRPVERAFTAEQ
-104 RSRVTILF
+104 RPHTTILF
-112 GGFTWKHEDLIRAVF
+112 GGFTWKHEDLIRSVF

-139 PDVPAFQT
+139 PNVAGFQT

-174 EKEGL
+174 EKEGIP
-179 SRQQILEQY
+179 RQQILDNY

-232 AASGEPGLKFTV
+232 AASGEPGLKFSI

-257 DVINDLVYQIRPYEV
+257 DVINDLIYQIRPYEV
-272 NQGETNRIFREMVGD
+272 NKGETERVFREMVDD
-287 LCEDLRN
+287 LCEDLKN
-294 RKSFEIEKSA
+294 RKSFEIEQSA
-304 PDWAKPKF
+304 PNWLKPKV
-312 KSSKILRNTFNV
+312 KTNKVLRNTINV
-324 FGKWHEHMWGKDYLN
+324 LGKWHEHMWGKDYLAALDN
-339 ALRKARETLNSIQ
+339 ARVKMDAIE
-352 VDRTR
+352 VDRTK
-357 VKPLVK
+357 VKPVVK

-371 LTEGD
+371 TTEGD

-382 EFLEREGAQVLVE
+382 DFLEREGAQVLVE

-401 AYLMYQAKAHAVAKW
+401 AYLLYQAKAHATAKW
-416 PVNRPHRNPEWYE
+416 PVNRPHRNPKWHEF
-429 LRKNFA
+429 KKQFA
-435 NYIGLHKK
+435 NYIGLRKK
-443 LWGISAGERMWSFF
+443 LWGLGAGQRMWNFF
-457 YHRTAKN
+457 YHRSIKHM
-464 LGGITHH
+464 GGITHH
-471 LAPQNELADLAHPFY
+471 LVPQQELAELAHPFY

-570 KAKVEF
+570 KAKTEF
-576 EECLKSTGKRMNDI
+576 EHCLKSTGKSMAEI
-590 REYIEEYP
+590 REYIDEHP
-598 ELKHPFYHVPHRE
+598 ELKRPFYHVPHKA

-625 DRIDKDTRFWRRTRV
+625 DRIDKDTQFRKRLRV
-640 RAQAVPAVSSD
+640 QVGEAAPAMSGD

>member
-1 LEFGCFVRQKPWEG
+1 MASTRLVQIEQD
-15 RFVPE
+15 PE
-20 PSVVSHSSA
+20 
-29 SIRFPPVRD
+29 I
-38 PPPADK
+38 
-44 PLNIITLQEE
+44 Q
-54 VMAINLVHIENDV
+54 
-67 EIKQRLEAERI
+67 QRLQAERT
-78 RLRKIAGLDQPQ
+78 RLRRLAGLSEPE
-90 HFHRPVERAFTAEE
+90 HFRRPVERAFTAEE

-127 QGCGYRCEKLPV
+127 RGTGYNCEKLPV
-139 PDVPAFQT
+139 PNVSAFQI
-147 GKEFGNNGQ
+147 GKEYGNNGQ

-169 YLQFL
+169 YLQWL
-174 EKEGL
+174 EKQGI
-179 SRQQILEQY
+179 SRKEILDNY

-203 YEAEYRFALKNAGFD
+203 YEAEYRFALQNAGFD

-257 DVINDLVYQIRPYEV
+257 DVINDLIYQIRPFEV
-272 NQGETNRIFREMVGD
+272 NKGETDRVFREAVDG
-287 LCEDLRN
+287 LCEDLEN
-294 RKSFEIEKSA
+294 RHAFEIEKSA

-312 KSSKILRNTFNV
+312 RTNKILRNTFNV
-324 FGKWHEHMWGKDYLN
+324 FGKMHEHLWGEDYQN
-339 ALRKARETLNSIQ
+339 ALKAATTKMDSIE

-357 VKPLVK
+357 VRPKVK

-371 LTEGD
+371 ITEGD
-376 GNFHMF
+376 GNFNMF
-382 EFLEREGAQVLVE
+382 NFLEREGAEVLVE

-401 AYLMYQAKAHAVAKW
+401 AYLMYQAKAHAKEKW
-416 PVNRPHRNPEWYE
+416 PVNRPHRNPKWYE
-429 LRKNFA
+429 LKKHLA
-435 NYIGLHKK
+435 NELGLRKK
-443 LWGISAGERMWSFF
+443 LWGIGAGQRMWNFF
-457 YHRTAKN
+457 YHRTIEN

-471 LAPQNELADLAHPFY
+471 LVPQDELAEMAHPFY

-504 YTVHKLCHMV
+504 YTVHHLCHMV

-523 PSSQSDGVQSAVIN
+523 PSSQSDGVQSAVVN

-570 KAKVEF
+570 KAKIEF
-576 EECLKSTGKRMNDI
+576 EETLHSTGKSLSEI
-590 REYIEEYP
+590 KAYIADHP
-598 ELKHPFYHVPHRE
+598 ELKRPFYHVPHRE
-611 GVAGTAAQFILHVS
+611 GIAGTAANFILHVN
-625 DRIDKDTRFWRRTRV
+625 DRMNRDVRIWRRTRV
-640 RAQAVPAVSSD
+640 QARETAPAA

>member
-1 LEFGCFVRQKPWEG
+1 
-15 RFVPE
+15 
-20 PSVVSHSSA
+20 
-29 SIRFPPVRD
+29 
-38 PPPADK
+38 
-44 PLNIITLQEE
+44 
-54 VMAINLVHIENDV
+54 MATNLVQIANDS
-67 EIKQRLEAERI
+67 EIKARLEAERT
-78 RLRKIAGLDQPQ
+78 RLRQIAGLDPPR
-90 HFHRPVERAFTAEE
+90 HFHRPVERAFTADE
-104 RSRVTILF
+104 RGRVTILF

-127 QGCGYRCEKLPV
+127 HGCGYRCEKLPV
-139 PDVPAFQT
+139 PDVPAFQI

-169 YLQFL
+169 YLQRL
-174 EKEGL
+174 EQEGL
-179 SRQQILEQY
+179 SRAEILDNY

-232 AASGEPGLKFTV
+232 AASGEPGLKFSV

-257 DVINDLVYQIRPYEV
+257 DVINDLIYQIRPFEATY
-272 NQGETNRIFREMVGD
+272 GATDRIFRETVDG
-287 LCEDLRN
+287 LCEDLKN
-294 RKSFEIEKSA
+294 RKSFEIEQRA
-304 PDWAKPKF
+304 PHWAKPKF
-312 KSSKILRNTFNV
+312 KSNKILRNTFNV
-324 FGKWHEHMWGKDYLN
+324 FGKWHEHMWGKDYLA
-339 ALRKARETLNSIQ
+339 ALAAARQKLNSIE

-357 VKPLVK
+357 VKPVVK
-363 ITGEFWAQ
+363 VTGEFWAQ

-401 AYLMYQAKAHAVAKW
+401 AYLMYQAKANAKAKW
-416 PVNRPHRNPEWYE
+416 PVNRPYANPRWYE
-429 LRKNFA
+429 AKRHFA
-435 NYIGLHKK
+435 NYIGLRKK
-443 LWGISAGERMWSFF
+443 LWGIGAGERMWNFF
-457 YHRTAKN
+457 YHRTIEN
-464 LGGITHH
+464 LGGIGHH
-471 LAPQNELADLAHPFY
+471 LVPQNELASLAHPFY

-504 YTVHKLCHMV
+504 YTIHKRCHMV

-570 KAKVEF
+570 KAKAEF
-576 EECLKSTGKRMNDI
+576 EHCLRSTGKTLQEI
-590 REYIEEYP
+590 RGYVEEHP
-598 ELKHPFYHVPHRE
+598 ELKRPFYHVPHQK
-611 GVAGTAAQFILHVS
+611 GIAGTAAQFVLHVS
-625 DRIDKDTRFWRRTRV
+625 DRINRDIRYSKRTRV
-640 RAQAVPAVSSD
+640 AGVPLRAATGD